1 MTTVTVTDTFDH
13 PASKVWPMVSDFG
26 GIHKYMRGMDVPPEV
41 RGSGLGA
48 DRVIALPN
56 GAVVER
62 LTWLDPEAM
71 AFSYTII
78 ASPLPFDRYV
88 ATVKL
93 SDQGDKT
100 GIVWEGNF
108 QADGVSEEDASTMAN
123 KIYTGAIKG
132 FKKALEA

>member
-1 MTTVTVTDTFDH
+1 
-13 PASKVWPMVSDFG
+13 MVSDFG

-41 RGSGLGA
+41 RGAGLGA

-108 QADGVSEEDASTMAN
+108 QADGMSEEDASTMAN